1 MKKKLCLIHT
11 INKFMDIIYT
21 PFAIPFL
28 EENPDIEIFNIMDD
42 SLLSETL
49 KEGKLSNAVAAR
61 ILNYVYAAEQNGA
74 DAVML
79 TCTSVNEAAK
89 YARRFSRIPVLGI
102 DEPTAKLTVAAGTRI
117 GILATLPTSPKATMR
132 LLQEEA
138 DSIGKHIEM
147 IPMVAEGAF
156 DILIAGDRKKHDEM
170 VADALYRLAKEVD
183 VITFAQIYMSLV
195 PHDDCGKPIFKIGKT
210 GFEEAKKVLGL

>member
-28 EENPDIEIFNIMDD
+28 KENPEIEIFNIMDD
-42 SLLSETL
+42 SLLAETL

-61 ILNYVYAAEQNGA
+61 ILNYVSAAEQNGA
-74 DAVML
+74 DAVMV

-89 YARRFSRIPVLGI
+89 YARRFSRIPVFNI

-117 GILATLPTSPKATMR
+117 GILATLPTSPRATMR

-138 DSIGKHIEM
+138 DSIGKRIEM
-147 IPMVAEGAF
+147 VPMVAEGAF

-170 VADALYRLAKEVD
+170 VAEALYRLAKEVD
-183 VITFAQIYMSLV
+183 VVTFAQISMSLV
-195 PHDDCGKPIFKIGKT
+195 PHEDCGKPIFKIGKT
-210 GFEEAKKVLGL
+210 GFEEAKKMLGF